1 MCRKGEGNGEQ
12 FAKADS
18 GLSFDEFG
26 LKCFEDSPIKDV
38 LQALERMP
46 ASPSRDCQLLH
57 GHECNDVEPSRKV
70 AYLPPSSSPASFQS
84 PHHTVLFP
92 VSISMLHACN
102 LCNLQPVIC

>member
-1 MCRKGEGNGEQ
+1 MGSSLQKQIVG
-12 FAKADS
+12 S
-18 GLSFDEFG
+18 VFDEFG

-57 GHECNDVEPSRKV
+57 GHERNDVEPSRKV
-70 AYLPPSSSPASFQS
+70 AYLPPFSSPASFLS

-92 VSISMLHACN
+92 VSISMLRACN